1 MSEFKVKYP
10 NPEGTHKEIR
20 TLESSTG
27 KIYVSVLIPTVDA
40 DRGGY
45 FAKLLAQLKEQTFQD
60 FEVIIVIGDKRQG
73 RAINKAAALA
83 KGELLIILDDDASL
97 GHNTVFEN
105 LVKHIEKDPE
115 IGMAGVANTIPKDAN
130 WIVRTVMRQV
140 PRRSSEIVSEVV
152 ESDMAEHPCC
162 AIPKHVFYGMG
173 GENEIIPRGL
183 DPYLRSEIRKYGYKI
198 VVIPDTFIHHL
209 PPATL
214 SKNIGQFFRNGRQ
227 SAFARL
233 NYPEFIVD
241 LTVSHTDDFEEKVG
255 FGTRFFRMLG
265 RVFGSIFR
273 LEFMNLLFMICYY
286 YGFIVGYFFD
296 RKK

>member
-1 MSEFKVKYP
+1 MPEFKVKYP
-10 NPEGTHKEIR
+10 NSEGIHKKIQIIK
-20 TLESSTG
+20 SSTG
-27 KIYVSVLIPTVDA
+27 KIDVSVLIPTVDA

-45 FAKLLAQLKEQTFQD
+45 FAKLLSQLKEQTFQD
-60 FEVIIVIGDKRQG
+60 FEAIIVIGDKRQG

-105 LVKHIEKDPE
+105 LVMYIAEDPK
-115 IGMAGVANTIPKDAN
+115 IGMAGVANTIPENAN
-130 WIVRTVMRQV
+130 WVVRAVMKQV
-140 PRRSSEIVSEVV
+140 PRRSSEIVSKVI

-162 AIPKHVFYGMG
+162 AIPKHVFYGIG

-198 VVIPDTFIHHL
+198 VVIPNTFIHHL
-209 PPATL
+209 PPETL

-233 NYPEFIVD
+233 NYPKFIVD
-241 LTVSHTDDFEEKVG
+241 LTVSHTDVFEEKIG
-255 FGTRFFRMLG
+255 FGNRLFRMLV
-265 RVFGSIFR
+265 RLLSSIFK
-273 LEFMNLLFMICYY
+273 LKFMNLLFMICYY